1 MQPSAFQIKRKGARY
16 HLLNVP
22 DLRGGIGSFSDSV
35 RLITM
40 GEGGCGFISKSLRL
54 LHPPLRI
61 ECLFE
66 WRGFVKPISVGADLL
81 YSFVNTKTLEEASY
95 YGVEFAREDRHLL
108 SPIIQRLGYLFLHQP
123 QSVQIDRTPLEHEA
137 PEDSR

>member
-1 MQPSAFQIKRKGARY
+1 MDPSAFQIKRKGPRY

-22 DLRGGIGSFSDSV
+22 ELRGGIGSFNESV

-61 ECLFE
+61 ECVFE
-66 WRGFVKPISVGADLL
+66 WRGLVKPVSVGANLL
-81 YSFVNTKTLEEASY
+81 YSFVNTKSLEEASY
-95 YGVEFAREDRHLL
+95 YGVEFAEEDRYLV
-108 SPIIQRLGYLFLHQP
+108 SPIVQRLEHLFLHQP
-123 QSVQIDRTPLEHEA
+123 QRVQLDQSSPEHLA